1 MKRINETIV
10 KRSKS
15 KNFKVWHFESW
26 NNISGYNNYYYLT
39 DYNNTF
45 IRKLWN
51 FEDYKKFI

>member
-1 MKRINETIV
+1 MKRIHKTII
-10 KRSKS
+10 KRSKR
-15 KNFKVWHFESW
+15 KNFKVWHSESW

-39 DYNNTF
+39 DYNNNF